1 MMPHKQT
8 ALSHECWPHLRP
20 AFQWTLGLGLAT
32 NVLALSSTWYM
43 LEVYD
48 RVITSLNY
56 VTLMMVTLLVVG
68 AYYLME
74 VIDSIRHS
82 LMKSVGDWLEEQFAT
97 RLYEAQMQPQLYA
110 GPSAQKASLHD
121 LSSIRGFLAS
131 NVMLAILDLPYAL
144 LVFLILLLI
153 HPLIAALG
161 LSFALLQG
169 LTGWLNDRGSRENM
183 MQASS
188 IGFKGNQV
196 ALSVFRSAHVVQAMG
211 MASALY
217 KNWQGLQ
224 QQMLDK
230 QAQASVHA
238 GLWTAC
244 SKWVQT
250 LQSSLLIGLGC
261 LLTLEGILDPNGSMI
276 IVGSVLGGRLMT
288 PLAQIIPQWRQVLQ
302 AQAAWTKISE
312 TIKHLERDA
321 EPMPLPPPTGALE
334 VSQVVYQTP
343 PSPMGQAVL
352 LKGISFKLDA
362 GETLCILGAS
372 GAGKTTLAR
381 LLVGLLPPFQGSIRL
396 DGVNVHT
403 WPKQELGPFLGYLP
417 AQIELLDGT
426 IHDNIARFSDGDRA
440 SVEEAAQAVGLH
452 EFIAQLPLG
461 YDTPVGQDGSALSGG
476 IRQRI
481 GLARAFLGWP
491 KFLVLDEPNASLDE
505 AGNAAFIKAIQIAQE
520 KKCTAVV
527 ISHRTDIVLLS
538 QKLLVMREG
547 QVQMFGPTQEVI
559 QKLQASQKP
568 ALSSG
573 EGYAT

>member
-1 MMPHKQT
+1 
-8 ALSHECWPHLRP
+8 
-20 AFQWTLGLGLAT
+20 
-32 NVLALSSTWYM
+32 
-43 LEVYD
+43 
-48 RVITSLNY
+48 
-56 VTLMMVTLLVVG
+56 
-68 AYYLME
+68 
-74 VIDSIRHS
+74 
-82 LMKSVGDWLEEQFAT
+82 
-97 RLYEAQMQPQLYA
+97 
-110 GPSAQKASLHD
+110 
-121 LSSIRGFLAS
+121 
-131 NVMLAILDLPYAL
+131 
-144 LVFLILLLI
+144 
-153 HPLIAALG
+153 
-161 LSFALLQG
+161 
-169 LTGWLNDRGSRENM
+169 
-183 MQASS
+183 
-188 IGFKGNQV
+188 
-196 ALSVFRSAHVVQAMG
+196 
-211 MASALY
+211 
-217 KNWQGLQ
+217 
-224 QQMLDK
+224 
-230 QAQASVHA
+230 
-238 GLWTAC
+238 
-244 SKWVQT
+244 
-250 LQSSLLIGLGC
+250 
-261 LLTLEGILDPNGSMI
+261 
-276 IVGSVLGGRLMT
+276 MT